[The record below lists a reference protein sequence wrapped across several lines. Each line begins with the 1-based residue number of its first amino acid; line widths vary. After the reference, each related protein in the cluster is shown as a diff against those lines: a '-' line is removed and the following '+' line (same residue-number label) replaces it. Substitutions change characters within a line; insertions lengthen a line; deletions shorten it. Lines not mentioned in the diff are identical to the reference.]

1 MSVKQKI
8 LHDIEAMNP
17 TELREFNNRKI
28 QRKAKRTKAIYRFLH
43 RHRTF
48 KRLIGG
54 LIAYIFIMVI
64 IITLIFFYIA

>member
-28 QRKAKRTKAIYRFLH
+28 QGKAKRTKRIHRLLH

>member
-8 LHDIEAMNP
+8 LRDIEAMNP

-28 QRKAKRTKAIYRFLH
+28 QRKAKRTKWVYKFLH

-48 KRLIGG
+48 KKIIGG

>member
-1 MSVKQKI
+1 MSVKLKI
-8 LHDIEAMNP
+8 LHDIKARNP

-28 QRKAKRTKAIYRFLH
+28 QRKAKRTKRVYRYLH

-64 IITLIFFYIA
+64 FITLIFFYIG